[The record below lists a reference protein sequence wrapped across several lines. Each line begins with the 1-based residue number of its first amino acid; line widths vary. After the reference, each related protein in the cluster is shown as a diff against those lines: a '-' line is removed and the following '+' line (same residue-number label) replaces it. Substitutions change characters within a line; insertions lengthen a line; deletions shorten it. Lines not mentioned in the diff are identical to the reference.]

1 MSENGSGETRGPE
14 MAAGGLRPSDVD
26 FMPPLLRSL
35 SSLCRLRG
43 KALSPQFLL
52 AGLSGSTVSAQA
64 CLRVARKAG
73 LTGSVLYRPRLA
85 DLSNLTLPC
94 ILLLSG
100 NRSCVLTRLVPGA
113 PAGAEAG
120 ETGAETAQAEV
131 IFPETES
138 ASQLVPLDAL
148 QEEYTGYALYVA
160 VPGRPQE
167 HVESCVWP
175 RENAGSGTCCAIMRP
190 STGMWRW
197 PASSSTSSRWPV
209 PCSP

>member
-1 MSENGSGETRGPE
+1 
-14 MAAGGLRPSDVD
+14 
-26 FMPPLLRSL
+26 MPPLLRSL

-100 NRSCVLTRLVPGA
+100 NRSCVLTRLLPGA
-113 PAGAEAG
+113 SAGGPDGGAEAG
-120 ETGAETAQAEV
+120 TGQAQAEV
-131 IFPETES
+131 INEPVRAEDEDLS
-138 ASQLVPLDAL
+138 LEKREKILIEKALVKYHGNRRKAAAELGISERTIYRKIKEYGIAM
-148 QEEYTGYALYVA
+148 EE
-160 VPGRPQE
+160 
-167 HVESCVWP
+167 
-175 RENAGSGTCCAIMRP
+175 
-190 STGMWRW
+190 
-197 PASSSTSSRWPV
+197 
-209 PCSP
+209 

>member
-73 LTGSVLYRPRLA
+73 LAGSVLYRPRLA
-85 DLSNLTLPC
+85 DLA
-94 ILLLSG
+94 
-100 NRSCVLTRLVPGA
+100 SCCC
-113 PAGAEAG
+113 PA
-120 ETGAETAQAEV
+120 TA
-131 IFPETES
+131 
-138 ASQLVPLDAL
+138 
-148 QEEYTGYALYVA
+148 A
-160 VPGRPQE
+160 V
-167 HVESCVWP
+167 S
-175 RENAGSGTCCAIMRP
+175 
-190 STGMWRW
+190 
-197 PASSSTSSRWPV
+197 
-209 PCSP
+209 

>member
-85 DLSNLTLPC
+85 ELSNLTLPC

-100 NRSCVLTRLVPGA
+100 NRSCVLTRLLPG
-113 PAGAEAG
+113 G
-120 ETGAETAQAEV
+120 
-131 IFPETES
+131 
-138 ASQLVPLDAL
+138 L
-148 QEEYTGYALYVA
+148 
-160 VPGRPQE
+160 R
-167 HVESCVWP
+167 
-175 RENAGSGTCCAIMRP
+175 R
-190 STGMWRW
+190 
-197 PASSSTSSRWPV
+197 
-209 PCSP
+209 

>member
-1 MSENGSGETRGPE
+1 

-100 NRSCVLTRLVPGA
+100 NRSCVLTRLLPGA
-113 PAGAEAG
+113 PAGKEEDEAG
-120 ETGAETAQAEV
+120 AASGQARAEV

-138 ASQLVPLDAL
+138 TSQLVPLEAL

-167 HVESCVWP
+167 HVEKRAWP
-175 RENAGSGTCCAIMRP
+175 GESAGSGMSCAITRP

-197 PASSSTSSRWPV
+197 PASSSTSSPWPA